1 MQYFHKLDIWNKAH
15 HLVLRVYA
23 VSQDLPKTENFGLTL
38 NLRRS
43 ATFIPQRIAEGAG
56 KSSDADFGADL
67 KRARAAAYELEYL
80 VLLCRDLGFV
90 SSEIYDEL
98 AVNIA
103 EVRRMIS
110 GLVNRISAATET
122 VR

>member
-1 MQYFHKLDIWNKAH
+1 MQDFQKLDVWKKAH
-15 HLVLRVYA
+15 DLVLRVYA

-56 KSSDADFGADL
+56 KSSDAEFAADL

-80 VLLCRDLGFV
+80 VLLCRDLGFITDGTY
-90 SSEIYDEL
+90 EEL
-98 AVNIA
+98 AANLS

-110 GLVNRISAATET
+110 GLVKRISGVVET